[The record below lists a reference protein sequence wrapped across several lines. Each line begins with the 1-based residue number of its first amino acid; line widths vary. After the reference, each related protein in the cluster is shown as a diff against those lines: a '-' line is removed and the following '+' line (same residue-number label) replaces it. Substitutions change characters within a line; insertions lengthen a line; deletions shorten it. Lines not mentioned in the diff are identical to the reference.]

1 MKLHKKA
8 SINSLV
14 FSKQKKLFGCK
25 TVIIQISVSMRV
37 KSLYPFTLGFVISTH
52 TTVTQKITSQHTR
65 IFRSIT
71 VNMVAAAVSAV
82 CVSDCN
88 IVSIVC
94 LHLKHGL
101 MSWIMLHRCSERNL
115 FTIYVCLGTDEKASL
130 MIRGDLI
137 RGWLK
142 QV

>member
-1 MKLHKKA
+1 
-8 SINSLV
+8 
-14 FSKQKKLFGCK
+14 
-25 TVIIQISVSMRV
+25 MRV
-37 KSLYPFTLGFVISTH
+37 KSLYPFIFGFVISTKH
-52 TTVTQKITSQHTR
+52 THYCHTDHHFTAHTY
-65 IFRSIT
+65 IQVNYS
-71 VNMVAAAVSAV
+71 NMVAAAVSAV

-94 LHLKHGL
+94 LHLKHSL
-101 MSWIMLHRCSERNL
+101 MSWIMLHMCSERNL

-142 QV
+142 